1 MQTVSWV
8 SIILARLFCLSHFSL
23 SAAAASSL
31 VDITE
36 QSSTGLQYMVD
47 NKSVLDL
54 KINVQP
60 TYVIVPENGVHDG

>member
-1 MQTVSWV
+1 MG
-8 SIILARLFCLSHFSL
+8 I
-23 SAAAASSL
+23 

-47 NKSVLDL
+47 NKYLLDL

-60 TYVIVPENGVHDG
+60 TLLYLRMASMTGKCGSVCSARH